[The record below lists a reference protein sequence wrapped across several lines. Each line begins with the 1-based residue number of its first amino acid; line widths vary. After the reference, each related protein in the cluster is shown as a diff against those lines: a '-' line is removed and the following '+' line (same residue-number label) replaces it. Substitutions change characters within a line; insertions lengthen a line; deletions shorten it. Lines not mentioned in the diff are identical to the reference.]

1 MALGLS
7 KTDLRSHA
15 VTPLMRGVYLA
26 GGGRRLDHSTRCA
39 AALRLAGADGWVAS
53 LDAARLLGLPV
64 PHRDRPSVSLP
75 APLRGRRL
83 TDVALIPRREWVR
96 STTVWVPS
104 TRTSVRVTH
113 PDHVLPECLEALNL
127 VDAVVLA
134 DKLLAQA
141 AEPDLLRSTWQ
152 GMTAAHVGR
161 AGVSRLRRVI
171 DLAHPG
177 AESPME
183 TKARLL
189 FVLAGFPMPVVQHPV
204 AVEGRRLRLDL
215 AYPQLRIGIEYDGSY
230 HFDSE
235 AQKHADIRRG
245 EALTQQG
252 WCIVKVVS
260 RGILRDPEG
269 TIDHLHRVF
278 SDRGVEVRRSEEW
291 RLHFAQH
298 ETTGGYRA
306 G

>member
-1 MALGLS
+1 
-7 KTDLRSHA
+7 
-15 VTPLMRGVYLA
+15 MRGVYLA
-26 GGGRRLDHSTRCA
+26 GHARRVDHGTRCA
-39 AALRLAGADGWVAS
+39 AALRIAGPDGRVAS
-53 LDAARLLGLPV
+53 LDAARLIGLPV

-83 TDVALIPRREWVR
+83 TDVALLPRREWVR
-96 STTVWVPS
+96 STTVWAPS
-104 TRTSVRVTH
+104 TRTSLAVTH
-113 PDHVLPECLEALNL
+113 PDHVLPECLDALEL

-134 DKLLAQA
+134 DTLLGRS
-141 AEPDLLRSTWQ
+141 AEPDLLRSTWN
-152 GMTAAHVGR
+152 GLTAAHVGR
-161 AGVSRLRRVI
+161 AGVTRLRRVA

-189 FVLAGFPMPVVQHPV
+189 FVLGGFPMPTVQHPV
-204 AVEGRRLRLDL
+204 TVEGRRFRFDL
-215 AYPQLRIGIEYDGSY
+215 AYPELRIGIEYDGAY

-235 AQKHADIRRG
+235 AQKHADIRRA
-245 EALTQQG
+245 EALQRQG

-269 TIDHLHRVF
+269 TLDHVDRLF
-278 SDRGVEVRRSEEW
+278 SGRGVQVRRSEEW

-298 ETTGGYRA
+298 ETAGGYRA